1 MRTFDFNAIEQPRLA
16 VTLKDG
22 TAVHLELPTVGHV
35 ELLQREVPELRKHI
49 AKQDLSGISRYYGI
63 LAELMSC
70 NTEELTF
77 TAEALERKYRIT
89 LSDMIAFYAVY
100 LQFID
105 EAKTAKN

>member
-1 MRTFDFNAIEQPRLA
+1 M
-16 VTLKDG
+16 TLKDG

-35 ELLQREVPELRKHI
+35 ELLQREVPQLREHI
-49 AKQDLSGISRYYGI
+49 TAQDLSGIQRYYEI

-77 TAEALERKYRIT
+77 TAEALKKKYRIT

-105 EAKTAKN
+105 EAKSAKN